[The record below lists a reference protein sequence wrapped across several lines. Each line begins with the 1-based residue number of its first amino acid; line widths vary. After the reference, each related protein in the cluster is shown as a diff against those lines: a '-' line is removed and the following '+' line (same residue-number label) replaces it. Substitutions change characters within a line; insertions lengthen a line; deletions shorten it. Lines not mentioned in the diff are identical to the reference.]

1 MTHITRLPRAVGF
14 DQAANEVEDAIGE
27 LTRREHR
34 TAYPAESKRSL
45 PLPEYVEHRE
55 LVSDVGRLSAQ
66 AVAAEY
72 ESAAIDVEKLA
83 QGLIEMSAKCS
94 EDTNMVIKHHDMVRA
109 KIEEQVNAC
118 MAAAQLYRDEAKAA
132 FDKIQT
138 QSLLIDDA
146 RRTLQQTLARVKSGQ
161 PMVETDANQAKP

>member
-14 DQAANEVEDAIGE
+14 DQAVHEVEDAIGE
-27 LTRREHR
+27 MTRREHR
-34 TAYPAESKRSL
+34 TAYPAESNRSL

-55 LVSDVGRLSAQ
+55 QVSDVGRLSAQ
-66 AVAAEY
+66 AVAAEH

-94 EDTNMVIKHHDMVRA
+94 EDTKAVINHHDMVRA
-109 KIEEQVNAC
+109 QVELQVNAC
-118 MAAAQLYRDEAKAA
+118 MAAAQEYRNNAKAA

-146 RRTLQQTLARVKSGQ
+146 RRTLQQALERVRSGQ
-161 PMVETDANQAKP
+161 PMVEVADAKDR